1 MLIKT
6 LLNERPGLSLK
17 KQTVLHWNGKLKNY
31 IKSINNNYQF
41 FDEELFENLE
51 LYMNDK
57 PNKYDNNK
65 GLLLIGGVG
74 SGKTLLMKML
84 RGYGSKVGLIM
95 NVLDFELEQ
104 DLNYFTIDL
113 NLCIDDIGS
122 ENPINQNYGNKY
134 NIVES
139 VIQRFYQRA
148 FQNGYYF
155 CGTSNLT
162 TAQLN
167 KTYSERVVDRMKEMV
182 NIIPINNKSFR
193 K

>member
-1 MLIKT
+1 
-6 LLNERPGLSLK
+6 
-17 KQTVLHWNGKLKNY
+17 VKNY
-31 IKSINNNYQF
+31 IKSINADYQF
-41 FDEELFENLE
+41 FDKELFENLE

-65 GLLLIGGVG
+65 GLLFIGGVG
-74 SGKTLLMKML
+74 SGKTALMNML